1 MFHQGRE
8 KKERTADVEASLV
21 ATASATHS
29 AEQLHMTD
37 VRVDSVLG
45 GLEDHPPCPHCLM
58 GPCITVGELT
68 HIQRSCA
75 PDITNHTK
83 RHKNYKLFWK
93 SLKDRGLWQHEVYI
107 NRKTSAGLS
116 EVELREL
123 MPHLSPC
130 HFCAP
135 LLISFIALATPF
147 VPGKRKFELMF
158 CFIQLTPPLA
168 KRWKLSF
175 EPIGSN

>member
-1 MFHQGRE
+1 M
-8 KKERTADVEASLV
+8 EAALV

-37 VRVDSVLG
+37 VCVDSVLG

-68 HIQRSCA
+68 HIQGSCA

-116 EVELREL
+116 E
-123 MPHLSPC
+123 
-130 HFCAP
+130 
-135 LLISFIALATPF
+135 
-147 VPGKRKFELMF
+147 
-158 CFIQLTPPLA
+158 
-168 KRWKLSF
+168 
-175 EPIGSN
+175 